1 MSVLDKIKVKAKAD
15 VKHVVLP
22 EGEEERT
29 IRARR
34 SSAKEGIAKLTLAR
48 PTPKQSKPRRNA
60 RRVAS
65 RALKS

>member
-29 IRARR
+29 IARR
-34 SSAKEGIAKLTLAR
+34 RLSPKKALPSLRFWATLKPSRQRRKRSAC
-48 PTPKQSKPRRNA
+48 
-60 RRVAS
+60 AS
-65 RALKS
+65 RALML